1 MKKFCLFIVL
11 VTITFLANAKVL
23 RVSNVSGSSAPYT
36 NYSDAERDAV
46 DGDTIMFEGSA
57 TPYCAERDT
66 LRINKR
72 VTIKG
77 PGYFLVS
84 NEISNENGAVAE
96 FSHIRLSVDG
106 ITISGVVANK
116 MLIATS
122 NNVVVRNHIGDV
134 IFGYNTTKN
143 VIHQNYIRR
152 GLGLFTS
159 YPKDDAI
166 LPSYIQI
173 TNNIFTGSSRFE
185 YIDYA
190 TIKNNTFTTSRANT
204 FGCFCVSNTTYENN
218 LGSGFAF
225 DENNG
230 CICLNNLKLDDVSPY
245 AGFSTDND
253 VYEID
258 INVNGGI
265 YGAFAGEDPYVLSG
279 VPVGP
284 IIEDIELPASVE
296 RGKDLNVN
304 VKIGISQ

>member
-11 VTITFLANAKVL
+11 VTITLLANAKVL

-36 NYSDAERDAV
+36 NYSEAERDAV

-84 NEISNENGAVAE
+84 NEISNENGAYAQIDR
-96 FSHIRLSVDG
+96 IRMNVDG
-106 ITISGVVANK
+106 ITISGVVVSEI
-116 MLIATS
+116 LICS
-122 NNVVVRNHIGDV
+122 NNNVITRNNVGSLT
-134 IFGYNTTKN
+134 FNYNVTKTI
-143 VIHQNYIRR
+143 IHQNYIR
-152 GLGLFTS
+152 GGCGLFTS

-166 LPSYIQI
+166 IPSYIQI
-173 TNNIFTGSSRFE
+173 TNNIFTSSGRFQF
-185 YIDYA
+185 IDYA
-190 TIKNNTFTTSRANT
+190 TIKNNTFTSSRANT
-204 FGCFCVSNTTYENN
+204 FGSFCVSNTTFENN
-218 LGSGFAF
+218 LGGGFSF
-225 DENNG
+225 YEDDG
-230 CICLNNLKLDDVSPY
+230 CICLNNLQLDDVSPY

-279 VPVGP
+279 VPAGP
-284 IIEDIELPASVE
+284 VIEDIELPASVAK
-296 RGKDLNVN
+296 GKELKVN
-304 VKIGISQ
+304 VKIGISR